1 MWVEPATNSR
11 NFYGFTFEAMAFGV
25 GIRSV
30 AVDQLDGIRID
41 LAQRRCWCP
50 MSVARTAYCKLE

>member
-1 MWVEPATNSR
+1 VANSR

-30 AVDQLDGIRID
+30 VVDQLDGIRID
-41 LAQRRCWCP
+41 LAHRRCWRP